1 MKILHISLSDNNGG
15 AARAAYRIHKSLIDY
30 GVNSKMLVQ
39 ESILDDWSVT
49 GNSKKIDKLLN
60 YLRQYIAF
68 AFVKLQKTKNPIL
81 HSPSIVP
88 STWLKKINS
97 SDADIVH
104 LHWVQGEMLSISD
117 INKIKKP
124 IIWSLHDMWGF
135 CGAEHISWDNRWKEG
150 YFKNNRPAHETGFDI
165 NRWIWKRKKRFW
177 KKPIQI
183 IAPSRWLA
191 NCVSDSIIMKNW
203 PVKVVPNPL
212 NINIWKPLDQNI
224 ARDMFGLPLDRPLLL
239 FGTMGA
245 NTDHNKGFD
254 LLINALNILSN
265 NKDTPKGLSLVVFG
279 QKAPK
284 IEPILP
290 FPAYYIGK
298 LSDDI
303 SLRALYNAVDLV
315 IVPSRL
321 ESFGQTASEAHSC
334 GIPVVAFN
342 TSGLRDI
349 IEHKQTGYLANSF
362 DSIDL
367 ANGINW
373 VLNNPNKK
381 MLSENARLKSI
392 THFSSSLV
400 AKSLVRIYENLL
412 NRTN

>member
-1 MKILHISLSDNNGG
+1 
-15 AARAAYRIHKSLIDY
+15 
-30 GVNSKMLVQ
+30 
-39 ESILDDWSVT
+39 
-49 GNSKKIDKLLN
+49 
-60 YLRQYIAF
+60 
-68 AFVKLQKTKNPIL
+68 
-81 HSPSIVP
+81 
-88 STWLKKINS
+88 
-97 SDADIVH
+97 
-104 LHWVQGEMLSISD
+104 
-117 INKIKKP
+117 
-124 IIWSLHDMWGF
+124 
-135 CGAEHISWDNRWKEG
+135 
-150 YFKNNRPAHETGFDI
+150 
-165 NRWIWKRKKRFW
+165 
-177 KKPIQI
+177 
-183 IAPSRWLA
+183 
-191 NCVSDSIIMKNW
+191 MKNW
-203 PVKVVPNPL
+203 PVKVIPNPL
-212 NINIWKPLDQNI
+212 NIDIWKPLDQKI
-224 ARDMFGLPLDRPLLL
+224 ARDMFGLPFDRPLLL

-254 LLINALNILSN
+254 LLINALNVLSN
-265 NKDTPKGLSLVVFG
+265 DKDTPKGLTLIVFG

-290 FPAYYIGK
+290 FPAHYIGK

-349 IEHKQTGYLANSF
+349 VEHKQTGYLANSF

-373 VLNNPNKK
+373 VLNNPNKTI
-381 MLSENARLKSI
+381 LSENARLKSI
-392 THFSSSLV
+392 THFSSNLV
-400 AKSLVRIYENLL
+400 AKSLVRVYENLL